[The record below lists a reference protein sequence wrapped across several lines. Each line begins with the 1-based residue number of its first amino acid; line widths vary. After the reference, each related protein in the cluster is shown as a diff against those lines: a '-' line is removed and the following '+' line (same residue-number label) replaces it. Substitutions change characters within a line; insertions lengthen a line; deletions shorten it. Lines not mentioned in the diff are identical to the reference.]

1 MIIDFTIIKQGE
13 DSCYKSVCEMAIV
26 NSEQWSDFWRRHV
39 ECDRIVPD
47 DEYNDYDIIGDK
59 PLIPEID
66 FDRYSVIAVVA
77 GMKPSTRYLTEIL
90 SVETTSSQSE
100 DRPSLSIAFRCQI
113 PRVNFLVGH
122 SMTCPYHLIKIP
134 KIDPHKVIF
143 TEITK
148 RNYKI

>member
-1 MIIDFTIIKQGE
+1 MIIDFTTIEQGE
-13 DSCYKSVCEMAIV
+13 DSRYQSVCEMV
-26 NSEQWSDFWRRHV
+26 MTNSEQWGDFRQRHV
-39 ECDRIVPD
+39 EGICLINEDYEEEFSTKPRIPD
-47 DEYNDYDIIGDK
+47 
-59 PLIPEID
+59 ID

-113 PRVNFLVGH
+113 PRGNFLVGH
-122 SMTCPYHLIKIP
+122 SMTCPYHIIKIP
-134 KIDPHKVIF
+134 KIDPHQVIF

>member
-1 MIIDFTIIKQGE
+1 MIIDFTTIKQGE

-26 NSEQWSDFWRRHV
+26 NSEQWSDFWQRHV
-39 ECDRIVPD
+39 EGICLIN
-47 DEYNDYDIIGDK
+47 EDYEEGFSTK

-113 PRVNFLVGH
+113 PRGVLVGH
-122 SMTCPYHLIKIP
+122 MMTCPYHIIKIP
-134 KIDPHKVIF
+134 KIDPDRVIF